1 MLGTL
6 RVTQQLGEVM
16 FEISLE
22 LGLGLQQLLDR
33 LLLSPLLLLCERL
46 YFSKILLIALLNLLD
61 YAFEVLYALRLA
73 HHLRLQSKILID
85 DVLQI
90 LAYLL
95 LLTIFLLFVPI
106 HLQFQNLQLFLRLQG
121 LQLLDLQLFL

>member
-6 RVTQQLGEVM
+6 RASQQLGEVM

-33 LLLSPLLLLCERL
+33 LLLSPLLLLRERL
-46 YFSKILLIALLNLLD
+46 YFAKILLIALLNFLD
-61 YAFEVLYALRLA
+61 YAFEVLYALSLA

>member
-1 MLGTL
+1 
-6 RVTQQLGEVM
+6 M

-33 LLLSPLLLLCERL
+33 LLLSPLLLLRERL
-46 YFSKILLIALLNLLD
+46 YFAKILLIALLNFLD